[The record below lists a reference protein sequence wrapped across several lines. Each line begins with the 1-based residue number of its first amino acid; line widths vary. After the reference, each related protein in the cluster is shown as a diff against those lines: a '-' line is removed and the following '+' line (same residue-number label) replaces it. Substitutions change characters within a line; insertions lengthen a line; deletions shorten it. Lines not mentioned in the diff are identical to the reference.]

1 MYIKYT
7 EYTKHTKHTGYMML
21 VYTRYLYSY
30 EHVKMSFIISLL
42 NKDLDQSYYW
52 IYEIYYSG
60 FETLAFE
67 LCLLLFREIYSY
79 RKQIY
84 EKMVEE
90 YKSWKMTN
98 DPLYLA
104 TITKNLVSQNISI
117 AKFVKVFCKEKGVKD
132 EKRKNATTKFM
143 YASNEEI
150 AKFETCPN
158 TGIYTFKLL
167 QSVLKY
173 EIRHELNEIFN
184 TPSNS
189 HKFLT
194 GNWLYYAS
202 KSPIWQER
210 IAKYN
215 GYIDEEQK
223 QVTFQNVNN
232 EDEFYELYDY
242 EPDEQPLHVK
252 RFLLGKQDV
261 NYLDKYYLCKLYGG
275 IYNGF
280 EES

>member
-1 MYIKYT
+1 
-7 EYTKHTKHTGYMML
+7 ML
-21 VYTRYLYSY
+21 VYTRYLYSL

-67 LCLLLFREIYSY
+67 LGLLLFREVYSY
-79 RKQIY
+79 RKHIY

-98 DPLYLA
+98 DALHLA

-117 AKFVKVFCKEKGVKD
+117 AKFVRVFCKEKGVKD

-150 AKFETCPN
+150 VKFESCLN

-173 EIRHELNEIFN
+173 EIRHELNQIFN
-184 TPSNS
+184 TPCNS
-189 HKFLT
+189 HEVLT
-194 GNWLYYAS
+194 SNWLYHAS
-202 KSPIWQER
+202 KSPIWETR
-210 IAKYN
+210 IAKYG
-215 GYIDEEQK
+215 GYIDDDREQ
-223 QVTFQNVNN
+223 VMFQNVNN
-232 EDEFYELYDY
+232 EDEFCELYDY
-242 EPDEQPLHVK
+242 EPDEQPTNVK
-252 RFLLGKQDV
+252 RFLLGKPDI

-275 IYNGF
+275 VCNG
-280 EES
+280 